1 MSIVIRFLRR
11 VVYDTWLHIGLIN
24 THTVRAVNVP
34 AEKVECIV
42 YC

>member
-24 THTVRAVNVP
+24 TYTARDVNAP
-34 AEKVECIV
+34 AKKVERIV